1 MGKSAERNIGLLVLR
16 IPCIRDFLFGDTE
29 SYKCLQEKWRPERM
43 KAAIE
48 AVTNKALT
56 QYKEL
61 TFVSLPQAAGKMNFT
76 AVRAMK
82 AECSIVL
89 NMGREAQIKQ

>member
-1 MGKSAERNIGLLVLR
+1 
-16 IPCIRDFLFGDTE
+16 
-29 SYKCLQEKWRPERM
+29 M

-61 TFVSLPQAAGKMNFT
+61 TFVSLPQAAGKIKFT

-82 AECSIVL
+82 GECSIVL
-89 NMGREAQIKQ
+89 NMGRETQIKQ